1 MFNVTFAVLAELDGM
16 RYVSTR
22 GGDEAT
28 FAEAIARGYARDGG
42 LYMPEQLPRIT
53 VEELRR
59 WKHHTFALLCEEI
72 MAKFVGEEIPR
83 ADLHQMMVGCFSG
96 FSHDQ
101 VVPLTHLGAADDI
114 FVAELFHGP
123 SLSFKDFGQQVLC
136 ACLDYFARRRD
147 AMVSLLVS
155 TTGDTGPAAISAARG
170 LCSLQLVVVYP
181 LGQISEVASIRVI
194 CGQGDCG
201 WSA

>member
-53 VEELRR
+53 VEELRH

-72 MAKFVGEEIPR
+72 MAKFVG
-83 ADLHQMMVGCFSG
+83 
-96 FSHDQ
+96 
-101 VVPLTHLGAADDI
+101 
-114 FVAELFHGP
+114 
-123 SLSFKDFGQQVLC
+123 
-136 ACLDYFARRRD
+136 
-147 AMVSLLVS
+147 
-155 TTGDTGPAAISAARG
+155 
-170 LCSLQLVVVYP
+170 
-181 LGQISEVASIRVI
+181 
-194 CGQGDCG
+194 
-201 WSA
+201 